1 MKKYQFDSS
10 SAADIGDYLK
20 VFACT
25 AMISQPIMS
34 MIMGAG
40 QPTHV
45 QDIFGVFYNLVKYT
59 APAFIFGILYTTIRT
74 NDEKGNFSYAKEKKP
89 EVSEKPKKPT
99 VSDKHSTPKKEHK
112 VKKTKKAKKNKKVK
126 VAKKHTTSSS
136 RLAKAESKK
145 SAKSS
150 TWSNNRG
157 PKSEWTSNHGPQVNG
172 IIIMA
177 LKVNG

>member
-1 MKKYQFDSS
+1 MIIPPTDEHHDS
-10 SAADIGDYLK
+10 
-20 VFACT
+20 
-25 AMISQPIMS
+25 
-34 MIMGAG
+34 
-40 QPTHV
+40 
-45 QDIFGVFYNLVKYT
+45 
-59 APAFIFGILYTTIRT
+59 
-74 NDEKGNFSYAKEKKP
+74 KEKKP

-172 IIIMA
+172 IIIM
-177 LKVNG
+177 KSEFNGADETANNKPKASDEELPQTGEKDNKLGILGLFSVSLASLLD

>member
-1 MKKYQFDSS
+1 MIIPPTDEHHDS
-10 SAADIGDYLK
+10 
-20 VFACT
+20 
-25 AMISQPIMS
+25 
-34 MIMGAG
+34 
-40 QPTHV
+40 
-45 QDIFGVFYNLVKYT
+45 
-59 APAFIFGILYTTIRT
+59 
-74 NDEKGNFSYAKEKKP
+74 KEKKP

-172 IIIMA
+172 IVIMVLSPNLTVLMRQLIISQRQVMKNCHK
-177 LKVNG
+177 LVKRIISLEF

>member
-1 MKKYQFDSS
+1 MIIPPTDEHHDS
-10 SAADIGDYLK
+10 
-20 VFACT
+20 
-25 AMISQPIMS
+25 
-34 MIMGAG
+34 
-40 QPTHV
+40 
-45 QDIFGVFYNLVKYT
+45 
-59 APAFIFGILYTTIRT
+59 
-74 NDEKGNFSYAKEKKP
+74 KEKKP
-89 EVSEKPKKPT
+89 EVSEKSKKPT

-126 VAKKHTTSSS
+126 VAKKHTTNSS

-145 SAKSS
+145 SAKSL